1 MLLVDGL
8 PLSFFLP
15 LVVHALAGLTTGI
28 TGVVTFSVPKGPAR
42 HHRWGKRYL
51 WAYTVVFLTATTLSV
66 QHWPADAYLFGLAL
80 LGYSFALGGYSAR
93 RFRQVSW
100 LRQLLGEWWVIAHLS
115 GMIGSY
121 VVLWTAFYVDNAHL
135 FPGVNRLP
143 TLTFWVAPTLI
154 AVPFLIRSIRRF
166 APKAAAPATSATPAP
181 AAVRHDTAAPDT
193 RDALTGDGSASRR
206 TGS

>member
-1 MLLVDGL
+1 MIDGL
-8 PLSFFLP
+8 PLSFFFP
-15 LVVHALAGLTTGI
+15 LVVHALAGLTTGV

-51 WAYTVVFLTATTLSV
+51 WAYTVVFLTATILSV
-66 QHWPADAYLFGLAL
+66 QRWQADAYLFVLAL
-80 LGYSFALGGYSAR
+80 LGYGFALGGYCAR
-93 RFRQVSW
+93 RFRQTPW
-100 LRQLLGEWWVIAHLS
+100 LRQMLGEWWVIAHLS

-135 FPGVNRLP
+135 FPGLNRLP

-154 AVPFLIRSIRRF
+154 AVPFLMRSIARF
-166 APKAAAPATSATPAP
+166 APKMATPATSAPTAVCHD
-181 AAVRHDTAAPDT
+181 AA
-193 RDALTGDGSASRR
+193 DALTGDGSTH

>member
-1 MLLVDGL
+1 MIDGL
-8 PLSFFLP
+8 PLSFFFP
-15 LVVHALAGLTTGI
+15 LVVHALAGLTTGV

-51 WAYTVVFLTATTLSV
+51 WAYTVVFLTATILSV
-66 QHWPADAYLFGLAL
+66 QRWQADAYLFVLAL
-80 LGYSFALGGYSAR
+80 LGYGFALGGYSAR
-93 RFRQVSW
+93 RFRQTPW
-100 LRQLLGEWWVIAHLS
+100 LRQMLGEWWVIAHLS

-135 FPGVNRLP
+135 FPGLNRLP

-154 AVPFLIRSIRRF
+154 AVPFLMRSIARF
-166 APKAAAPATSATPAP
+166 APKMATPAP
-181 AAVRHDTAAPDT
+181 PAPSAVCHDAADT
-193 RDALTGDGSASRR
+193 RDALTGDGSTR